1 MKSKVLTINVK
12 CLDAATSLNL
22 HFMFVQI
29 GKNPI
34 QNAGCYGILQSMQEN
49 PDSAIEALDFSV
61 TCKFIDFT
69 RLSAEDLL
77 FERIQPLPCLHLFPG
92 YHSQPGF

>member
-1 MKSKVLTINVK
+1 MSNPSVHL
-12 CLDAATSLNL
+12 CHNL

-49 PDSAIEALDFSV
+49 PDSAIVALDFSV
-61 TCKFIDFT
+61 NCKFIHST

-77 FERIQPLPCLHLFPG
+77 FEHIQPPPCLHLFPG
-92 YHSQPGF
+92 HHSQPGF